1 MKKFF
6 IALSIITLCMI
17 GCAPNHNEP
26 IKQGTAPTV
35 EGQEVSVVVDKDGN
49 IVAAASSVPLQIP
62 EEKITE
68 EITAEDIAPATEVK
82 E

>member
-6 IALSIITLCMI
+6 IALSIITLFII
-17 GCAPNHNEP
+17 GCEPSHNEP
-26 IKQGTAPTV
+26 VQGTAPTV